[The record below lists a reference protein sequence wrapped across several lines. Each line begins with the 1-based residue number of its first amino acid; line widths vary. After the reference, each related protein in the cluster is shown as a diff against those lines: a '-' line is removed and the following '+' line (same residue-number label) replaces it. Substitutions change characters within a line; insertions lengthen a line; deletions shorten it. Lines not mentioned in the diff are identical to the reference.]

1 MAFAG
6 ETVRVRSKITD
17 YDGVA
22 ITDADGVTVTLDI
35 WNPDKTHL
43 LGPVEM
49 LWQPTH
55 AYWYYDWTT
64 KTTDATPVALAV
76 GTYRSRV
83 TAEGG
88 GKDAWQ
94 FGRIKLSA
102 NPVS

>member
-17 YDGVA
+17 YDGKAV
-22 ITDADGVTVTLDI
+22 TDADAVTVTLDI
-35 WNPDKTHL
+35 WTPGKTHFA
-43 LGPVEM
+43 GPLTMTWETV
-49 LWQPTH
+49 H
-55 AYWYYDWTT
+55 KYWYYDWVTN
-64 KTTDATPVALAV
+64 DGAATPTAFPI

-83 TAEGG
+83 TVEGG

-94 FGRIKLSA
+94 FGRIKLSP

>member
-6 ETVRVRSKITD
+6 ETVRVRSKITG
-17 YDGVA
+17 YDGEP
-22 ITDADGVTVTLDI
+22 ITDADGVTVTLDV
-35 WNPDKTHL
+35 WDTNKVHL
-43 LGPVEM
+43 FGPVTMAWESVRK
-49 LWQPTH
+49 
-55 AYWYYDWTT
+55 YWFYDWPTVT
-64 KTTDATPVALAV
+64 ADATPVALPV

-94 FGRIKLSA
+94 FGRIKLSP